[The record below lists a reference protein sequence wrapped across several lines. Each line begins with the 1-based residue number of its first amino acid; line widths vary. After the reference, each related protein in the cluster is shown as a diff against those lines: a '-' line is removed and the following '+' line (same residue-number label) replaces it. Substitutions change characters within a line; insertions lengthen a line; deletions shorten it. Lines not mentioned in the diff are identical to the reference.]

1 MAVKVSLQIS
11 DKAYEKLSTCSEQLG
26 LSPNQFASICFEYV
40 DISHKGILAAARKF
54 QAISSPQKPARDKND
69 LEKHLQNLSDE
80 QVELLLLKAAQKSK
94 S

>member
-11 DKAYEKLSTCSEQLG
+11 DKAYEKLSSCSEQLG

-54 QAISSPQKPARDKND
+54 QAISRKTVMDKKD

-80 QVELLLLKAAQKSK
+80 QVELLLLKAAQKRK

>member
-1 MAVKVSLQIS
+1 MAVKIDLQIS
-11 DKAYEKLSTCSEQLG
+11 DKAYEKLSSYSEQLG

-80 QVELLLLKAAQKSK
+80 QVELLLLKAAQKRK
-94 S
+94 N